1 MDDIRVLDNEYATL
15 IYHTDKK
22 IVHHTF
28 HQKVSGEEFQ
38 NILKSGVEC
47 LEKYS
52 ATKWLSD
59 DRLNSE
65 LSAEDTN
72 WATHHWF
79 KLAQDAGWKSWALVV
94 PHDIFARLN
103 LIEHVNHYSR
113 RGIRVMVFTN
123 PDEALS
129 WLDALEN

>member
-1 MDDIRVLDNEYATL
+1 MTDLTILTNEYATL

-28 HQKVSGEEFQ
+28 HQKVSGEKFQ

-47 LEKYS
+47 LGKYE

-65 LSAEDTN
+65 LSAEDTK
-72 WATHHWF
+72 WATRNWF
-79 KLAQDAGWKSWALVV
+79 KLSQDAGWKSWALVV

-129 WLDALEN
+129 WLDTLEN